1 MGGIDKI
8 LVAIV
13 VIVEWLIKNK
23 KGGEFSHATGK
34 EARESAHR

>member
-23 KGGEFSHATGK
+23 KGGKFGH
-34 EARESAHR
+34 EAV